1 MLKRNTYSYRYKYS
15 KKNILNVGKLRIIK
29 KIVVKNIFVSGK
41 NHPKKV
47 GFIQNMKIQ
56 WKENS

>member
-29 KIVVKNIFVSGK
+29 KIVVKKILSAARITRK
-41 NHPKKV
+41 N
-47 GFIQNMKIQ
+47 
-56 WKENS
+56 